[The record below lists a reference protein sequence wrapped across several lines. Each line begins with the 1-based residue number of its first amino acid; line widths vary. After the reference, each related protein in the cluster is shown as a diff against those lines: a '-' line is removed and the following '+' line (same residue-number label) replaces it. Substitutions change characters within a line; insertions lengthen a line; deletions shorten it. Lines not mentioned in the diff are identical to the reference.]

1 MLPFLNS
8 ILLLNQLN
16 HVVVIATG
24 INSCAY
30 VYDSSMAPRSGY
42 SNGNMPAV
50 FSETLAKLAEFVA
63 REKEMVGDD
72 EAVGKASSLLSG
84 SLSLALCCILQL
96 IYFVLYNNYYFLTK
110 LIGFEDGYIH
120 TLFV

>member
-1 MLPFLNS
+1 MQVLPFLNS

-24 INSCAY
+24 ISSCAY
-30 VYDSSMAPRSGY
+30 VYDSSTAPRSGY

-50 FSETLAKLAEFVA
+50 FSETLASLAEFVA
-63 REKEMVGDD
+63 REKEMVGDG

-84 SLSLALCCILQL
+84 SLSLALCCILQFVY
-96 IYFVLYNNYYFLTK
+96 YFVRHNS
-110 LIGFEDGYIH
+110 
-120 TLFV
+120 